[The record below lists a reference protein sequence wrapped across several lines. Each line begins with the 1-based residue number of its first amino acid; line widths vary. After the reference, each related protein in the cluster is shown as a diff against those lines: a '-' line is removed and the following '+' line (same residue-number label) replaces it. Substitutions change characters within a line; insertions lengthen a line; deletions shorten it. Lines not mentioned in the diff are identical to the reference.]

1 MDKYRKFIMEYNEI
15 LRKYKEY
22 KQKRCGDSSITNAER
37 RLLLKKVYRKREES
51 INNNKKMDNIIQKYF
66 DS

>member
-1 MDKYRKFIMEYNEI
+1 MEYNEI

-22 KQKRCGDSSITNAER
+22 KQKRCGDSSLTNAER
-37 RLLLKKVYRKREES
+37 RLLLKEVYRKREES
-51 INNNKKMDNIIQKYF
+51 NNKKMDNIIQKYF

>member
-22 KQKRCGDSSITNAER
+22 KQKRYGDSSLTNAER
-37 RLLLKKVYRKREES
+37 RLLLKEVYRKREEP
-51 INNNKKMDNIIQKYF
+51 NNKKMDNIIQKYF